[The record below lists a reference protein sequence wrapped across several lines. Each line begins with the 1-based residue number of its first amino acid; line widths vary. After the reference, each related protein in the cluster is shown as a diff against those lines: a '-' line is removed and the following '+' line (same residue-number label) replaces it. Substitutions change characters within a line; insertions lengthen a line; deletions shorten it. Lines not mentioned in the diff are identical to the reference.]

1 MLNVKK
7 MHHFCNAMS
16 QTWYAQAIGLV
27 FTVIISG
34 ILCSGF
40 VAEITENSKLV
51 WANFYLSKC
60 FWGII
65 IFVVLICVWLWL
77 SHVKHKKQVAI
88 LNKKFCKDYIMRKT
102 LPALA
107 EVVKRDIKDGKG
119 TEKLVNVMDMIDKIY
134 KK

>member
-1 MLNVKK
+1 
-7 MHHFCNAMS
+7 MS
-16 QTWYAQAIGLV
+16 QTWFAQAIGII

-34 ILCSGF
+34 VLCSGF
-40 VAEITENSKLV
+40 VAEITMKGKLV

-65 IFVVLICVWLWL
+65 VFIVIICAWLWL
-77 SHVKHKKQVAI
+77 SHVKRKKQVTV
-88 LNKKFCKDYIMRKT
+88 LSKKFCKDYIMRKT

-107 EVVKRDIKDGKG
+107 EEVKRDIKNGKG
-119 TEKLVNVMDMIDKIY
+119 TEKLVNVMDMIDKLY

>member
-1 MLNVKK
+1 MLTIEKIR
-7 MHHFCNAMS
+7 HYCNAVS
-16 QTWYAQAIGLV
+16 QTWFGQVIGVV

-34 ILCSGF
+34 VLCSGF
-40 VAEITENSKLV
+40 VTEITVNGKLV

-65 IFVVLICVWLWL
+65 AFVVIIYAWLWL
-77 SHVKHKKQVAI
+77 SHVKHKKQVAV
-88 LNKKFCKDYIMRKT
+88 LNEKFCKDYIMRKT

-107 EVVKRDIKDGKG
+107 DEVKRDIKNGKG
-119 TEKLVNVMDMIDKIY
+119 AEKLVNVMDMIDKIY